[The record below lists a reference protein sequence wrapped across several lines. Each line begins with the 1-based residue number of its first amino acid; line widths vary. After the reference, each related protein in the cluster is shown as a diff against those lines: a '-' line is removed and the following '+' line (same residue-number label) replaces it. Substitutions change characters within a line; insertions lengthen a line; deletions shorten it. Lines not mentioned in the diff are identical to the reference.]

1 MATRAKEL
9 SDLGN
14 SGHLN
19 VHDDG
24 TVTLEGGNV
33 GIGTNNPTNLLNVK
47 STVNNGG
54 VITIESTATDSYP
67 FLRLKNDAREYQIT
81 AHGPLSDIFTI
92 YDGTAG
98 SHRLVISSSGNVG
111 IGDTTPTE
119 GKLVVRGDA
128 NTNGLFVGG
137 NSTTGQSYG
146 ALINAGTNSS
156 DANFRLYDQS
166 GSTPYLFVRG
176 DGNVSINTDT
186 PDIFNFRIATD
197 SILSGSDYSWP
208 FDITRAGQTNSRG
221 FSVGQQT
228 GGGVTAL
235 GNHNGDIA
243 LGHTYGSDSNGQPIF
258 YETMRIE
265 HIDQNVGRVGIGITT
280 PTVKLDVRSSE
291 DPSDGTIV
299 FLRNEVASGNGAFIR
314 YDVNNVGDWAIGIP
328 DNRNAFTIWK
338 DSGNTGTEYFTVNS
352 DGNVGIG
359 TDNPDRKLHVKST
372 SSSVVKF
379 ETSSSS
385 YAGVELKNI
394 SGVANGSAAGYLYGY
409 NSSQFLG
416 GIKFVKKDSNSGQIV
431 LRQQVNS
438 TNTDVVTISDGNV
451 GIGASTNVSEP
462 VSRLNVRAA
471 TNHTTG
477 SDREDLVTFHQ
488 GISAWQVGRGAGIRW
503 VGDVSRTM
511 AGISAYV
518 FGVEQTGLAF
528 ETGGA
533 TSTGNL
539 NPTTRMV
546 IDHNGNVGIG
556 TASPDYT
563 LVVGNNSTYHT
574 LKVQGINAN
583 LAATVKFKHHGG
595 GGRNGIDPEWNISR
609 GSNQTSFNTGVTSG
623 NNPVGGLAFWNNTI
637 GGSNVDAMRL
647 KDNGD
652 AIFGYNVGIGK
663 STPSAKL
670 HLRDTTSDTINAATS
685 VAKFDGSGGDGLA
698 FGNMQSSPY
707 SSWIQAGYLADGYNP
722 AFNNGYPISLNPV
735 GGNVGIGITNP
746 SEKLHVS
753 GNILATGTVNA
764 SSDISLK
771 DNITPIPNAI
781 DKVLQIRGVTFNRND
796 IEDNPRQAGI
806 IAQEVEKVLPEVV
819 SEDKDGIKSVAYG
832 NMVGLLIEAIKEQ
845 QGQINM
851 LKEKLENK

>member
-19 VHDDG
+19 VHDNG
-24 TVTLEGGNV
+24 TVTLEGGSV
-33 GIGTNNPTNLLNVK
+33 GIGTTSPDAILDVRGGAASRPTFIHASGYGGIQIAGTGSGSGGALIFSNNYNTSVSEEYSIHLD
-47 STVNNGG
+47 G
-54 VITIESTATDSYP
+54 ATDDLVFISGDPADIATQERMRLTDDGKVGIGTTSPVGTLHLHSADTALRLTSSDGSNTPLAQLQYSGSGGY
-67 FLRLKNDAREYQIT
+67 FLRMGDSSNNEDVMIRTY
-81 AHGPLSDIFTI
+81 GN
-92 YDGTAG
+92 
-98 SHRLVISSSGNVG
+98 SHFNGGNVG
-111 IGDTTPTE
+111 IGETSPL
-119 GKLVVRGDA
+119 GKLHVKDGDA
-128 NTNGLFVGG
+128 GSITTNGAHDTIIVEGSANTGINIFSPSTSYQYLAFGDPGG
-137 NSTTGQSYG
+137 SNRGYVRYQHSIDQMV
-146 ALINAGTNSS
+146 LRAG
-156 DANFRLYDQS
+156 
-166 GSTPYLFVRG
+166 G
-176 DGNVSINTDT
+176 TDT
-186 PDIFNFRIATD
+186 
-197 SILSGSDYSWP
+197 
-208 FDITRAGQTNSRG
+208 
-221 FSVGQQT
+221 
-228 GGGVTAL
+228 
-235 GNHNGDIA
+235 
-243 LGHTYGSDSNGQPIF
+243 
-258 YETMRIE
+258 
-265 HIDQNVGRVGIGITT
+265 
-280 PTVKLDVRSSE
+280 
-291 DPSDGTIV
+291 V
-299 FLRNEVASGNGAFIR
+299 FIN
-314 YDVNNVGDWAIGIP
+314 
-328 DNRNAFTIWK
+328 
-338 DSGNTGTEYFTVNS
+338 

-359 TDNPDRKLHVKST
+359 SST
-372 SSSVVKF
+372 GVSV
-379 ETSSSS
+379 
-385 YAGVELKNI
+385 
-394 SGVANGSAAGYLYGY
+394 
-409 NSSQFLG
+409 
-416 GIKFVKKDSNSGQIV
+416 
-431 LRQQVNS
+431 
-438 TNTDVVTISDGNV
+438 
-451 GIGASTNVSEP
+451 P

-471 TNHTTG
+471 NNHTTG

-796 IEDNPRQAGI
+796 IEDNPRQAGV

>member
-33 GIGTNNPTNLLNVK
+33 GIGTTTPNSPLTISNLDNGTSFASNRVLQLIGT
-47 STVNNGG
+47 STTDGSRVSLAFSGNTSIGNGLAIIEAVNDDQSAGHTSLHMHTYNGSWNTENL
-54 VITIESTATDSYP
+54 V
-67 FLRLKNDAREYQIT
+67 LK
-81 AHGPLSDIFTI
+81 G
-92 YDGTAG
+92 
-98 SHRLVISSSGNVG
+98 GNVG
-111 IGDTTPTE
+111 IGGDPQNGNLTIRAASTVGTINGHIMLTGDSATVGE
-119 GKLVVRGDA
+119 GPQIVFSESGGGSSYAGGSIGFKRTGSNSIGDLVFGTRQSTGDA
-128 NTNGLFVGG
+128 NT
-137 NSTTGQSYG
+137 TTTE
-146 ALINAGTNSS
+146 ALRINSS
-156 DANFRLYDQS
+156 S
-166 GSTPYLFVRG
+166 
-176 DGNVSINTDT
+176 
-186 PDIFNFRIATD
+186 
-197 SILSGSDYSWP
+197 
-208 FDITRAGQTNSRG
+208 
-221 FSVGQQT
+221 
-228 GGGVTAL
+228 
-235 GNHNGDIA
+235 
-243 LGHTYGSDSNGQPIF
+243 
-258 YETMRIE
+258 
-265 HIDQNVGRVGIGITT
+265 
-280 PTVKLDVRSSE
+280 
-291 DPSDGTIV
+291 
-299 FLRNEVASGNGAFIR
+299 
-314 YDVNNVGDWAIGIP
+314 
-328 DNRNAFTIWK
+328 
-338 DSGNTGTEYFTVNS
+338 
-352 DGNVGIG
+352 NVGIG

-574 LKVQGINAN
+574 IKVQGINAN

-595 GGRNGIDPEWNISR
+595 GGRTGIDPEWNISR
-609 GSNQTSFNTGVTSG
+609 GSDQTSFNTGVTSG
-623 NNPVGGLAFWNNTI
+623 NALVGGLAFWNNTI

-652 AIFGYNVGIGK
+652 AIFGYDVGIGT

-845 QGQINM
+845 QEQINM

>member
-19 VHDDG
+19 VHDNG
-24 TVTLEGGNV
+24 TVTLEGGSV
-33 GIGTNNPTNLLNVK
+33 GIGTTSPDAILDVRGGAASRPTFIHASGYGGIQIAGTGSGSGGALIFSNNYNTSVSEEYSIHLD
-47 STVNNGG
+47 G
-54 VITIESTATDSYP
+54 ATDDLVFISGDPADIATQERMRLTDDGKVGIGTTSPVGTLHLHSADTALRLTSSDGSNTPLAQLQYSGSGGY
-67 FLRLKNDAREYQIT
+67 FLRMGDSSNNEDVMIRTY
-81 AHGPLSDIFTI
+81 GN
-92 YDGTAG
+92 
-98 SHRLVISSSGNVG
+98 SHFNGGNVG
-111 IGDTTPTE
+111 IGETSPL
-119 GKLVVRGDA
+119 GKLHVKDGDA
-128 NTNGLFVGG
+128 GSITTNGAHDTIIVEGSANTGINIFSPSTSYQYLAFGDPGG
-137 NSTTGQSYG
+137 SNRGYVRYQHSIDQMV
-146 ALINAGTNSS
+146 LRAG
-156 DANFRLYDQS
+156 
-166 GSTPYLFVRG
+166 G
-176 DGNVSINTDT
+176 TDT
-186 PDIFNFRIATD
+186 
-197 SILSGSDYSWP
+197 
-208 FDITRAGQTNSRG
+208 
-221 FSVGQQT
+221 
-228 GGGVTAL
+228 
-235 GNHNGDIA
+235 
-243 LGHTYGSDSNGQPIF
+243 
-258 YETMRIE
+258 
-265 HIDQNVGRVGIGITT
+265 
-280 PTVKLDVRSSE
+280 
-291 DPSDGTIV
+291 V
-299 FLRNEVASGNGAFIR
+299 FIN
-314 YDVNNVGDWAIGIP
+314 
-328 DNRNAFTIWK
+328 
-338 DSGNTGTEYFTVNS
+338 

-359 TDNPDRKLHVKST
+359 SST
-372 SSSVVKF
+372 GVSV
-379 ETSSSS
+379 
-385 YAGVELKNI
+385 
-394 SGVANGSAAGYLYGY
+394 
-409 NSSQFLG
+409 
-416 GIKFVKKDSNSGQIV
+416 
-431 LRQQVNS
+431 
-438 TNTDVVTISDGNV
+438 
-451 GIGASTNVSEP
+451 P

-471 TNHTTG
+471 NNHTTG

-845 QGQINM
+845 QEQINM

>member
-19 VHDDG
+19 VHDNG
-24 TVTLEGGNV
+24 TVTLEGGSV
-33 GIGTNNPTNLLNVK
+33 GIGTTSPDAILDVRGGAASRPTFIHASGYGGIQIAGTGSGSGGALIFSNNYNTSVSEEYSIHLD
-47 STVNNGG
+47 G
-54 VITIESTATDSYP
+54 ATDDLVFISGDPADIATQERMRLTDDGKVGIGTTSPVGTLHLHSADTALRLTSSDGSNTPLAQLQYSGSGGY
-67 FLRLKNDAREYQIT
+67 FLRMGDSSNNEDVMIRTY
-81 AHGPLSDIFTI
+81 GN
-92 YDGTAG
+92 
-98 SHRLVISSSGNVG
+98 SHFNGGNVG
-111 IGDTTPTE
+111 IGETSPL
-119 GKLVVRGDA
+119 GKLHVKDGDA
-128 NTNGLFVGG
+128 GSITTNGAHDTIIVEGSANTGINIFSPSTSYQYLAFGDPGG
-137 NSTTGQSYG
+137 SNRGYVRYQHSIDQMV
-146 ALINAGTNSS
+146 LRAG
-156 DANFRLYDQS
+156 
-166 GSTPYLFVRG
+166 G
-176 DGNVSINTDT
+176 TDT
-186 PDIFNFRIATD
+186 
-197 SILSGSDYSWP
+197 
-208 FDITRAGQTNSRG
+208 
-221 FSVGQQT
+221 
-228 GGGVTAL
+228 
-235 GNHNGDIA
+235 
-243 LGHTYGSDSNGQPIF
+243 
-258 YETMRIE
+258 
-265 HIDQNVGRVGIGITT
+265 
-280 PTVKLDVRSSE
+280 
-291 DPSDGTIV
+291 V
-299 FLRNEVASGNGAFIR
+299 FIN
-314 YDVNNVGDWAIGIP
+314 
-328 DNRNAFTIWK
+328 
-338 DSGNTGTEYFTVNS
+338 

-359 TDNPDRKLHVKST
+359 SST
-372 SSSVVKF
+372 GVSV
-379 ETSSSS
+379 
-385 YAGVELKNI
+385 
-394 SGVANGSAAGYLYGY
+394 
-409 NSSQFLG
+409 
-416 GIKFVKKDSNSGQIV
+416 
-431 LRQQVNS
+431 
-438 TNTDVVTISDGNV
+438 
-451 GIGASTNVSEP
+451 P

-471 TNHTTG
+471 NNHTTG

-796 IEDNPRQAGI
+796 IEDNPRQAGV

-819 SEDKDGIKSVAYG
+819 SEGEDGIKSVAYG
-832 NMVGLLIEAIKEQ
+832 NMVSLLIEAIKEQ

>member
-19 VHDDG
+19 VHDNG
-24 TVTLEGGNV
+24 TVTLEGGSV
-33 GIGTNNPTNLLNVK
+33 GIGTTSPDAILDVRGGAASRPTFIHASGYGGIQIAGTGSGSGGALIFSNNYNTSVSEEYSIHLD
-47 STVNNGG
+47 G
-54 VITIESTATDSYP
+54 ATDDLVFISGDPADIATQERMRLTDDGKVGIGTTSPVGTLHLHSADTALRLTSSDGSNTPLAQLQYSGSGGY
-67 FLRLKNDAREYQIT
+67 FLRMGDSSNNEDVMIRTY
-81 AHGPLSDIFTI
+81 GN
-92 YDGTAG
+92 
-98 SHRLVISSSGNVG
+98 SHFNGGNVG
-111 IGDTTPTE
+111 IGETSPL
-119 GKLVVRGDA
+119 GKLHVKDGDA
-128 NTNGLFVGG
+128 GSITTNGAHDTIIVEGSANTGINIFSPSTSYQYLAFGDPGG
-137 NSTTGQSYG
+137 SNRGYVRYQHSIDQMV
-146 ALINAGTNSS
+146 LRAG
-156 DANFRLYDQS
+156 
-166 GSTPYLFVRG
+166 G
-176 DGNVSINTDT
+176 TDT
-186 PDIFNFRIATD
+186 
-197 SILSGSDYSWP
+197 
-208 FDITRAGQTNSRG
+208 
-221 FSVGQQT
+221 
-228 GGGVTAL
+228 
-235 GNHNGDIA
+235 
-243 LGHTYGSDSNGQPIF
+243 
-258 YETMRIE
+258 
-265 HIDQNVGRVGIGITT
+265 
-280 PTVKLDVRSSE
+280 
-291 DPSDGTIV
+291 V
-299 FLRNEVASGNGAFIR
+299 FIN
-314 YDVNNVGDWAIGIP
+314 
-328 DNRNAFTIWK
+328 
-338 DSGNTGTEYFTVNS
+338 

-359 TDNPDRKLHVKST
+359 SST
-372 SSSVVKF
+372 GVSV
-379 ETSSSS
+379 
-385 YAGVELKNI
+385 
-394 SGVANGSAAGYLYGY
+394 
-409 NSSQFLG
+409 
-416 GIKFVKKDSNSGQIV
+416 
-431 LRQQVNS
+431 
-438 TNTDVVTISDGNV
+438 
-451 GIGASTNVSEP
+451 P

-471 TNHTTG
+471 NNHTTG

-832 NMVGLLIEAIKEQ
+832 NMVSLLIEAIKEQ